1 MKQIQV
7 IVLGAGNRGTRYA
20 TIMSTLPEL
29 YKVVAVAD
37 PVKSHRDHIQKMH
50 NIPDEMCFSSWKDAL
65 ALPKMAD
72 VALIATVDNMHYE
85 PAMLAIDKGY
95 DLLLEKP
102 VAQTAKEC
110 NDIRNAANA
119 KGVKVLVC
127 HVLRYTPFY
136 GRLKQLLMD
145 GTIGEVLSIDQVE
158 GVGHLHYAHSYVRGN
173 WHVEEDSTPMLL
185 AKCCHDLD
193 IIQWLMDKKCSRVQS
208 FGNLTHFTAENAP
221 EGAPQSCVDGDCP
234 HRETCPYDCLRHYY
248 ENKKNERRAI
258 ISTGISKEFEPTYE
272 EVLEALRKT
281 NYGTCAYRS
290 NNNVVDH
297 QIVSMEFE
305 NGAVATL
312 NMNAFN
318 RGGRYTRIYGTKGE
332 IYAHMRDQQI
342 KVFTFDGRGEWMVN
356 VREVD
361 ETING
366 GHGGGDQGIIGE
378 MYDYFVDQYTGFRAA
393 DINISVDNHLIGFAA
408 EKARNEGTVVD
419 VQKFMTE
426 V

>member
-1 MKQIQV
+1 M
-7 IVLGAGNRGTRYA
+7 
-20 TIMSTLPEL
+20 
-29 YKVVAVAD
+29 
-37 PVKSHRDHIQKMH
+37 
-50 NIPDEMCFSSWKDAL
+50 
-65 ALPKMAD
+65 
-72 VALIATVDNMHYE
+72 
-85 PAMLAIDKGY
+85 
-95 DLLLEKP
+95 
-102 VAQTAKEC
+102 
-110 NDIRNAANA
+110 
-119 KGVKVLVC
+119 
-127 HVLRYTPFY
+127 
-136 GRLKQLLMD
+136 
-145 GTIGEVLSIDQVE
+145 
-158 GVGHLHYAHSYVRGN
+158 
-173 WHVEEDSTPMLL
+173 
-185 AKCCHDLD
+185 
-193 IIQWLMDKKCSRVQS
+193 
-208 FGNLTHFTAENAP
+208 
-221 EGAPQSCVDGDCP
+221 
-234 HRETCPYDCLRHYY
+234 
-248 ENKKNERRAI
+248 
-258 ISTGISKEFEPTYE
+258 
-272 EVLEALRKT
+272 
-281 NYGTCAYRS
+281 
-290 NNNVVDH
+290 VDH